1 MIKVQDK
8 RYNPADF
15 REYYPI
21 TNPNGDSCIVVVW
34 IHAGIKPD
42 SIISFDDQK
51 SRDDTL
57 NAWDEAL
64 LLVNDGKVVMR
75 EMDVPFLLGG
85 GGEFSPPGGIDLH

>member
-1 MIKVQDK
+1 MIKVEDK

-15 REYYPI
+15 RKYYPI
-21 TNPNGDSCIVVVW
+21 VNPHGEHCIVIEW
-34 IHAGIKPD
+34 IFQNND
-42 SIISFDDQK
+42 SIICFNDQK

-85 GGEFSPPGGIDLH
+85 GGQFSPPGGIDLH